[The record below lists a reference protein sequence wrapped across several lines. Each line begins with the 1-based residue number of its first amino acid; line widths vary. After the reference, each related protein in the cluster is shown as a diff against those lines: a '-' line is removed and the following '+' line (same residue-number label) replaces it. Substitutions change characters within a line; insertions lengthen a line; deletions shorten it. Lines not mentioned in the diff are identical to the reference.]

1 MSTIY
6 EGLGER
12 SASLIRGPHQ
22 LLIGG
27 RWVDAQSG
35 KTFDVYDPG
44 TGEVVARVPEGDAA
58 DIDLAVRAA
67 RRAFET
73 GDWAKMKPADRTR
86 VMLRLADLIEHHGDE
101 RAEIEAV
108 DNGKPV
114 AGARRGSAGTA
125 GMLRVNGGR
134 AAQRNGESGDG
145 SGPGG

>member
-12 SASLIRGPHQ
+12 SASFIRGAHQ

-35 KTFDVYDPG
+35 KTFDVFDPG
-44 TGEVVARVPEGDAA
+44 TGEVVARVPEGDAE

-101 RAEIEAV
+101 LAEIEAV
-108 DNGKPV
+108 DNGKPLAV
-114 AGARRGSAGTA
+114 ARRGIAGTA
-125 GMLRVNGGR
+125 EMLRYMAGW
-134 AAQRNGESGDG
+134 ATKMNGESVNV
-145 SGPGG
+145 SVP

>member
-12 SASLIRGPHQ
+12 SASFIRGAHQ

-35 KTFDVYDPG
+35 KTFDVFDPG
-44 TGEVVARVPEGDAA
+44 TGEVVARVPEGDAE

-86 VMLRLADLIEHHGDE
+86 VMLRLADLIENHGE
-101 RAEIEAV
+101 ELAEIDTIAH
-108 DNGKPV
+108 GTPPV
-114 AGARRGSAGTA
+114 AA
-125 GMLRVNGGR
+125 
-134 AAQRNGESGDG
+134 
-145 SGPGG
+145 